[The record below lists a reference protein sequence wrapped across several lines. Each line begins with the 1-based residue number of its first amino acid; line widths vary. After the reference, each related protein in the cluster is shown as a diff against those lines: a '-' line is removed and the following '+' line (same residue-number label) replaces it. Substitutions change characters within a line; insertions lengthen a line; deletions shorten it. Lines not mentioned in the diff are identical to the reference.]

1 MSIKNKIIKLF
12 FLCLFLCFAS
22 CQSDDDNG
30 KIEYAE
36 DAVTAKITLKTDKA
50 SYKPGETVNFT
61 ADKVFN
67 SSLIR
72 YTHLGKVIKEETFSG
87 TSWSWLPPSDDFQ
100 GYMVAIYQT
109 NTDGTQTILGTVG
122 IDVSSDWAKFPRYG
136 FLSEFGNIS
145 ESDRAAVIDN
155 LKDYHINGIQFYDW
169 QYRQHQP
176 LAGTVSNPM
185 PVWNDIINREVYGS
199 TVSGYIAQA
208 HSKNMK
214 AMFYNLAYGVLND
227 YDPNLIKPQQF
238 VYKDAN
244 HNDKDKHELGW
255 PFISNIYITDPA
267 NTAWQNYLAQ
277 KNDDVYKVYDFD
289 GFHIDQLGDR
299 GNVFRYDGTNADL
312 KNAFPSFISAMK
324 SANTN
329 KKLVMNAVNQY
340 GQKEI
345 AGKEL
350 DFLYTEVWSPNEGFK
365 DLTQVL
371 TDNAAYSNNSKNT
384 VLAAYM
390 NYNKAN
396 NQGMFN
402 TPGVLLTDAVIF
414 AFGGSHL
421 ELGEHMLGKE
431 YFPNKNLSM
440 SAELKSSLLEY
451 YDFMT
456 AYQNLLRDGGTYTNP
471 TIATGDGKLNLGS
484 WPPTMGKVAAVGKQV
499 GSREIIHLL
508 NFTNANSLN
517 WRDTDGTQNVPDLIK
532 QAMLNLN
539 HSGKVTKIWYASP
552 DYNGGA
558 AVELSFSQ
566 NGEKVNFK
574 VPVLQYWAM
583 IVVE

>member
-1 MSIKNKIIKLF
+1 MSCHNDDGEDKI
-12 FLCLFLCFAS
+12 
-22 CQSDDDNG
+22 DY
-30 KIEYAE
+30 EE
-36 DAVTAKITLKTDKA
+36 EVVPAKVILRTDKA

-61 ADKVFN
+61 ADKVFKDAV
-67 SSLIR
+67 IR
-72 YTHLGKVIKEETFSG
+72 YTFLGKMLKEEPLNG
-87 TSWSWLPPSDDFQ
+87 TSWNWQPPATDFQ
-100 GYMVAIYQT
+100 GYMVTIYQN
-109 NTDGTQTILGTVG
+109 NTDGTQNILGTVG

-145 ESDRAAVIDN
+145 ETDRLAIIDN
-155 LKDYHINGIQFYDW
+155 LKDFHINGIQFYDW

-176 LAGTVSNPM
+176 LAGTVSNPLS
-185 PVWNDIINREVYGS
+185 VYKDIMNRDTYKS
-199 TVSGYIAQA
+199 TISGYITQA

-227 YDPNLIKPQQF
+227 YDATLITPQQF

-244 HNDKDKHELGW
+244 HSVKDKHELGP
-255 PFISNIYITDPA
+255 PFISDIYLIDPA
-267 NTAWQNYLAQ
+267 NKTWQNYLVQ

-299 GNVFRYDGTNADL
+299 GNVFRYDGSNAGL
-312 KNAFPSFISAMK
+312 NNAYPSFISAMK
-324 SANTN
+324 SAHPN
-329 KKLVMNAVNQY
+329 KNLVMNAVNQY
-340 GQKEI
+340 GQKEM

-350 DFLYTEVWSPNEGFK
+350 DFLYSEVWSPNEGFK
-365 DLTQVL
+365 DLTQIL
-371 TDNAAYSNNSKNT
+371 SDNASFSNNKKNT

-390 NYNKAN
+390 NYNKAD
-396 NQGMFN
+396 NQGIFN

-421 ELGEHMLGKE
+421 ELGEHMLAKE

-456 AYQNLLRDGGTYTNP
+456 AYQNLLRDGGVFTNP
-471 TIATGDGKLNLGS
+471 AINTGDGKMNLSS
-484 WPPTMGKVAAVGKQV
+484 WPPTMGKVSAIEKQV
-499 GSREIIHLL
+499 GSRHIVHLL

-517 WRDTDGTQNVPDLIK
+517 WRDTDGTQKVPEVIK
-532 QAMLNLN
+532 KAMINLT
-539 HSGKVTKIWYASP
+539 HSGTVTRVWYASP
-552 DYNGGA
+552 DYNGGN
-558 AVELSFSQ
+558 AVELVFSQ
-566 NGEKVNFK
+566 NGSNINFK
-574 VPVLQYWAM
+574 VPFLQYWGM

>member
-1 MSIKNKIIKLF
+1 MSIKNRIIKLF
-12 FLCLFLCFAS
+12 FLCLFLTFAS
-22 CQSDDDNG
+22 CQSEDDNG

-50 SYKPGETVNFT
+50 TYKPGETVNFT

-72 YTHLGKVIKEETFSG
+72 YTHLGKVIKEEAFSG
-87 TSWSWLPPSDDFQ
+87 TSWSWVPPSDDFQ

-185 PVWNDIINREVYGS
+185 AVWNDIINRSIYGS

-267 NTAWQNYLAQ
+267 NTAWQGYLAQ

-324 SANTN
+324 SANTD

-340 GQKEI
+340 GQKEM

-371 TDNAAYSNNSKNT
+371 ADNAAYSNNTKTT

-456 AYQNLLRDGGTYTNP
+456 AYQNLLRDGGTFTNP
-471 TIATGDGKLNLGS
+471 TIATGDGKLNLGI

-499 GSREIIHLL
+499 GSREVIHLL

-517 WRDTDGTQNVPDLIK
+517 WRDTDGTQKVPDVIK

-539 HSGKVTKIWYASP
+539 HSGKVTRIWYASP

-558 AVELSFSQ
+558 AVEISFSQ
-566 NGEKVNFK
+566 NGDKVNFK
-574 VPVLQYWAM
+574 VPSLQYWGM
-583 IVVE
+583 IVIE

>member
-1 MSIKNKIIKLF
+1 MSITNKIIKLF
-12 FLCLFLCFAS
+12 FLCLFLSFAS
-22 CQSDDDNG
+22 CQSEDDNG

-36 DAVTAKITLKTDKA
+36 DAVTAKVTLKTDKA

-72 YTHLGKVIKEETFSG
+72 YTHLGKVIKEEAFSG
-87 TSWSWLPPSDDFQ
+87 TSWSWVPPSDDFQ

-145 ESDRAAVIDN
+145 ESDRTAVIDN

-185 PVWNDIINREVYGS
+185 TVWNDIINRSIYGS
-199 TVSGYIAQA
+199 TVSGYINQA

-227 YDPNLIKPQQF
+227 YDTNLIKPQQF

-267 NTAWQNYLAQ
+267 NTAWQSYLAQ

-340 GQKEI
+340 GQKEM
-345 AGKEL
+345 AGREL

-371 TDNAAYSNNSKNT
+371 SDNAAYSNNSKNT

-396 NQGMFN
+396 NQGMYN

-456 AYQNLLRDGGTYTNP
+456 AYQNLLRDGGTFTNP
-471 TIATGDGKLNLGS
+471 TIATGDGKLNLSS

-499 GSREIIHLL
+499 GSREVIHLL

-517 WRDTDGTQNVPDLIK
+517 WRDTDGTQKVPDVIK

-539 HSGKVTKIWYASP
+539 HSGKVTRIWYASP

-566 NGEKVNFK
+566 NGDKVNFK
-574 VPVLQYWAM
+574 VPSLQYWGM
-583 IVVE
+583 IVIE